1 MHRFEYKNK
10 EFYCESSPVSK
21 IAQEVGTPFYLYS
34 IGTFLDHFLK
44 LKKAFQPAEPL
55 ICFSMKANSNLTVLK
70 ALVAHGSGLDIVSGG
85 ELYRAKKVGVDPKKI
100 VFASVGK
107 TEEEIETAIRAGILM
122 FNVESIPELDVINT
136 IACRFKTVQK
146 VAIRLNP
153 NVTSGTHEYIST
165 GIKQSKF
172 GIDMDAAAKL
182 FVESY
187 RYPFLRFAGVHI
199 HIGSQ
204 ITHSKPF
211 VKAIKKA
218 LQFID
223 SVRFG
228 GNPVEYLNIGGGL
241 GIIYSDEKPQTAQA
255 YADVILPLFKEYDL
269 KRGLKIVLEP
279 GRFISGNSGILV
291 TKVLYVK
298 RTPSKTFV
306 IVDGG
311 MNDLIRPSFYGAYHE
326 IVPVIKKKTKLRDL
340 HVDIVGPICESGDF
354 LAKDRKL
361 APVNVGDLLAVMSCG
376 AYGFV
381 MASNYN
387 SRPRVPEVVVRGS
400 RYFVARKRETY
411 RDLVRQERIVREV
424 TSGAK

>member
-10 EFYCESSPVSK
+10 EFYCEDAPVSK
-21 IAQEVGTPFYLYS
+21 IAKETGTPFYLYS
-34 IGTFLDHFLK
+34 IGTFLDHYLK
-44 LKKAFQPAEPL
+44 LKKDFKPADPL

-107 TEEEIETAIRAGILM
+107 TEEEIEAAIRAGILM

-136 IACRFKTVQK
+136 IACRLRTVQK

-153 NVTSGTHEYIST
+153 NVAPGTHQYIST

-172 GIDMDAAAKL
+172 GIDMDTAAKL

-199 HIGSQ
+199 HIGYQ

-255 YADVILPLFKEYDL
+255 YANVVLPLFKDYEL
-269 KRGLKIVLEP
+269 KTGLKVILEP

-311 MNDLIRPSFYGAYHE
+311 RSE
-326 IVPVIKKKTKLRDL
+326 ERR
-340 HVDIVGPICESGDF
+340 VG
-354 LAKDRKL
+354 
-361 APVNVGDLLAVMSCG
+361 
-376 AYGFV
+376 
-381 MASNYN
+381 
-387 SRPRVPEVVVRGS
+387 
-400 RYFVARKRETY
+400 
-411 RDLVRQERIVREV
+411 
-424 TSGAK
+424 